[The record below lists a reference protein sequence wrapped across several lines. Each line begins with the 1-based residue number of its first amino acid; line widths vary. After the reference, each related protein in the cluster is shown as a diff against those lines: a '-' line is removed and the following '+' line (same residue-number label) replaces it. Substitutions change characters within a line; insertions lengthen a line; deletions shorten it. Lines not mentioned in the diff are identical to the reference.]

1 MATKKQQK
9 KVQNEKPKEL
19 EIAYWANHE
28 PPKRK
33 RNYKPLLIITLII
46 IIAYISFICGKTYAI
61 S

>member
-9 KVQNEKPKEL
+9 VQVEKPKEL

-33 RNYKPLLIITLII
+33 RNYKPLLFIILII
-46 IIAYISFICGKTYAI
+46 VVAYISFMCGQVYAI